1 MKKILTFSILLFF
14 AFQGNAQYSKLSFL
28 SELPLD
34 SELYLKSDF
43 IIPGNTSVVLLDT
56 GIGKRCSCQF
66 FTYKKDFERTIRPS
80 DKLLIDKVSVK
91 GVFDGSQTHVSR
103 IYLKNKIGYFKL
115 KCYSKRMLIDH
126 ALDFFDIYD
135 KLYKNLL
142 TASN

>member
-1 MKKILTFSILLFF
+1 MKKILAFSISLFF
-14 AFQGNAQYSKLSFL
+14 AFQVNAQYSKLSFL
-28 SELPLD
+28 SDLPLD

-43 IIPGNTSVVLLDT
+43 IIPQKTSVVILDS
-56 GIGKRCSCQF
+56 GIRKRCSCQF
-66 FTYKKDFERTIRPS
+66 FTHKKDFERIIKPS
-80 DKLLIDKVSVK
+80 DKLLIEKVSVK

-115 KCYSKRMLIDH
+115 KCFSKRMLVDH
-126 ALDFFDIYD
+126 ALDFFNIYD

>member
-1 MKKILTFSILLFF
+1 MFF
-14 AFQGNAQYSKLSFL
+14 VFQVSAQYSKLTFL
-28 SELPLD
+28 SELTLD

-43 IIPGNTSVVLLDT
+43 VIPKNTSVVTLVS
-56 GIGKRCSCQF
+56 GIRKRCSCQF
-66 FTYKKDFERTIRPS
+66 FTHKRDFERVIRQS
-80 DKLLIDKVSVK
+80 DKLLISKVSVK

-115 KCYSKRMLIDH
+115 KCYSKRMLVDH

-135 KLYKNLL
+135 KLYNNFL